1 MVILS
6 FLGCEDC
13 KRKKIDQ
20 VFSLAIGRGK
30 SLIKANRW
38 AGGGSSGIG
47 VAVSAVCVGSS
58 DLIFVLLCF
67 CFLF

>member
-1 MVILS
+1 MVIPS

-30 SLIKANRW
+30 SLTKANRW
-38 AGGGSSGIG
+38 AGGE
-47 VAVSAVCVGSS
+47 AQ
-58 DLIFVLLCF
+58 VLEWQCLHRV
-67 CFLF
+67 